1 MTVELGHVA
10 LIIACALALVQS
22 TVPLWAASRGDA
34 RLASIADWT
43 CGGILVFTTLS
54 FASLMQAYASSDF
67 SVVNVWANSHSQMP
81 WLFKLTGTWGNHEG
95 SMLLWVLILALFAAA
110 VGFFGNDLPFRLKAY
125 VLSVQGWLLATFFFF
140 ILFTSNP
147 FTRQLPA
154 VEGQDLNPILQD
166 IGLAIHPPMLY
177 LGYVGFSITFAFAV
191 AALLEGRIEPA
202 WARWV
207 RPWALAAWVFLT
219 AGIAMGSYWAY
230 YELGWGGWWFWDP
243 VENASFLPWLTGTAL
258 LHSALVMERR
268 DALKI
273 WTVLLAIL
281 TFALS
286 LLGTFLVRSGVLTSV
301 HSFASD
307 PTRGLFILV
316 ILTAFVGG
324 ALLLFAWRS
333 ASLQPGGIFAPISR
347 EGALVVNNLLL
358 CAAAATVLLGTL
370 YPVVYEALTGA
381 KISVGPPFFNLTFTP
396 LMLPL
401 LFLVPFGP
409 LLAWK
414 RGDLN
419 GAAQRLFAAGGV
431 AVLAIILVGGFV
443 KPGNWL
449 APLVL
454 GLAVWLMIGSFA
466 EVWQRSGGVKSG
478 VGSMW
483 RRALGLPR
491 SIWSTALAH
500 FGLGVT
506 LVGIVCVTAYE
517 TETIAVLK
525 PGETAQ
531 IESYEVRFDSLVN
544 VNGPN
549 FREQAAKLVILR
561 GDSEVTEVLPSRRFY
576 PARQMPTSEA
586 AIETF
591 WFSQLYISLGEVR
604 SDGHVSLRI
613 WWKPQVTLIWIGT
626 IMMVLG
632 GTLSLSK
639 RRSMKKVRRKVQAD
653 AGEVAIT
660 GNA

>member
-22 TVPLWAASRGDA
+22 TVPIWAASRGDI
-34 RLASIADWT
+34 RLASVADWT
-43 CGGILVFTTLS
+43 STGVLVFTVLA
-54 FASLMQAYASSDF
+54 FASLMHAYSLSDF
-67 SVVNVWANSHSQMP
+67 TVINVWQNSHSQMP
-81 WLFKLTGTWGNHEG
+81 FLFKLTGTWGNHEG

-110 VGFFGNDLPFRLKAY
+110 VGVFGGNLPFRLKAY
-125 VLSVQGWLLATFFFF
+125 VLAVQGWLLSTFFLF
-140 ILFTSNP
+140 ILLTSNP
-147 FTRQLPA
+147 FERQPA
-154 VEGQDLNPILQD
+154 AIEGRDLNPILQD

-191 AALLEGRIEPA
+191 AALLEGRIEPV

-268 DALKI
+268 DAMKI

-307 PTRGLFILV
+307 PERGLFILA

-324 ALLLFAWRS
+324 ALTLFAWRS
-333 ASLQPGGIFAPISR
+333 TRLQHGGLFAPISR

-358 CAAAATVLLGTL
+358 CAAAGTVLLGTL
-370 YPVVYEALTGA
+370 YPVVYEAITGA
-381 KISVGPPFFNLTFTP
+381 KISVGPPYFNLTFAP

-401 LFLVPFGP
+401 IFLMPFGP

-414 RGDLN
+414 KGDLN
-419 GAAQRLFAAGGV
+419 GAAQRLFTAMLCA
-431 AVLAIILVGGFV
+431 LLVIVVIGGFV
-443 KPGNWL
+443 RPGNWL

-454 GLAVWLMIGSFA
+454 GLAVWLMAGAFA
-466 EVWQRSGGVKSG
+466 EVWQRSR
-478 VGSMW
+478 VGHADFSAVF
-483 RRALGLPR
+483 RRATGLSR
-491 SIWSTALAH
+491 SIWATAIAH
-500 FGLGVT
+500 FGIGVT
-506 LVGIVCVTAYE
+506 LLGIVCVTAYE
-517 TETIAVLK
+517 TETIAVLNE
-525 PGETAQ
+525 GESVQASGYT
-531 IESYEVRFDSLVN
+531 VRFDSIAN
-544 VNGPN
+544 ANGPN
-549 FREQAAKLVILR
+549 YREQAVRLTILENER
-561 GDSEVTEVLPSRRFY
+561 VLATVSPSKRFY
-576 PARQMPTSEA
+576 PVRQTPTSEA
-586 AIETF
+586 AIKTF
-591 WFSQLYISLGEVR
+591 WFSQLYVALGEVR
-604 SDGHVSLRI
+604 PDGAVSLRI
-613 WWKPQVTLIWIGT
+613 WWKPQVTLIWLGAVL
-626 IMMVLG
+626 MVLG

-639 RRSMKKVRRKVQAD
+639 RRALGRKSRKISPRPVEQAD
-653 AGEVAIT
+653 AV
-660 GNA
+660 